1 MSDAMIDLLYRFTDQ
16 CAKAG
21 DFDVIRRLC
30 KCAIELDSLDPEL
43 ALTLLTSTLAMRE
56 VCFPEREQLLRIAAQ
71 RFTPPDYPAELL
83 KGL

>member
-30 KCAIELDSLDPEL
+30 RCAAELDNPDPEL
-43 ALTLLTSTLAMRE
+43 ALTLLSSTLAMRKM
-56 VCFPEREQLLRIAAQ
+56 CFPEREQLLRIAAQ
-71 RFTPPDYPAELL
+71 KFAPPDYSAELL